1 MKSSK
6 LFVKY
11 GNMFLINDIRDGSQL
26 FFCFKVFNDSCN
38 ETHTLRLFFTLSKD
52 SLHVGPDSWPADVV
66 PRGRTPVFSLFFP
79 SSSIFSRPYREAG
92 RFSLQINHVP
102 ISDKTMCVANSCEI
116 SYHRD
121 AKWVF
126 SFEGLRCTRLI
137 YILRYCPKFGPAP
150 LPLCD
155 TIGWEKSQ
163 LYSWEMFRNVRND
176 DPRSTTD
183 V

>member
-1 MKSSK
+1 MEASFFFVLKS
-6 LFVKY
+6 LMIAV
-11 GNMFLINDIRDGSQL
+11 IRRTLCD
-26 FFCFKVFNDSCN
+26 FFYF
-38 ETHTLRLFFTLSKD
+38 EQRLS
-52 SLHVGPDSWPADVV
+52 
-66 PRGRTPVFSLFFP
+66 PRGAWFVARRCGPQGPYSCLLSLFLP

-126 SFEGLRCTRLI
+126 SFEGPRCTRLI

-155 TIGWEKSQ
+155 AIGWEKSQ